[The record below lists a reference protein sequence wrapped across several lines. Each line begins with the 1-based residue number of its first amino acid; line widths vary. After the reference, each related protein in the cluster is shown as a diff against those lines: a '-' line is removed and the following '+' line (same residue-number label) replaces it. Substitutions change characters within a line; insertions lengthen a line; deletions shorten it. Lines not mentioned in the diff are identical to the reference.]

1 MQTLVMA
8 ISALVLL
15 TLAGYVHMNIP
26 RYTRTRRRILIT
38 RLLLIVVGI
47 GFGWISMNRYDTQ
60 PMQWLAFLTGFGLV
74 HFPSAVI
81 LFIKSR
87 RGVGKS

>member
-8 ISALVLL
+8 MSALVLI
-15 TLAGYVHMNIP
+15 TLAGYVHLQIP
-26 RYTRTRRRILIT
+26 KYTRSGRVGWT
-38 RLLLIVVGI
+38 RLLLVVVGL
-47 GFGWISMNRYDTQ
+47 GFGWISMGRYGTVPQ
-60 PMQWLAFLTGFGLV
+60 QWLAFLIGFGLV